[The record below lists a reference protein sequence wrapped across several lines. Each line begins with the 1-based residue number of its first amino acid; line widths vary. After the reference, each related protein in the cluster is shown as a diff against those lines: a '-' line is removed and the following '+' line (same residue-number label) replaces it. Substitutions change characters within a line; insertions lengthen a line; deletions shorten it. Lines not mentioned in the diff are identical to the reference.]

1 MKFEQVPPKIESSLP
16 VIAKTGKIEFGFN
29 NVVWTISH
37 RPRQIKML
45 IVCRNIPKDRL
56 DRLVQLA
63 SAKKIKIYRTTK
75 SNIELGE
82 AIGRSHSVTTLAILD
97 FGAITAEE
105 E

>member
-1 MKFEQVPPKIESSLP
+1 MRFEQVPPKIESSLP
-16 VIAKTGKIEFGFN
+16 IIAKTGRVEFGFN

-45 IVCRNIPKDRL
+45 IVCKNIPKDKL
-56 DRLVQLA
+56 DKLVQLA
-63 SAKKIKIYRTTK
+63 SAKKIKIYRTMK

-82 AIGRSHSVTTLAILD
+82 AIGRPHSVTTLAILD
-97 FGAITAEE
+97 FGAIAAEE